1 MALDV
6 APAKAGAAALVGAG
20 IAKNAAAPAFA
31 GATEKSAIETAAA
44 IRSGETT
51 ALLECEAAIARIEAR
66 DGPINAVVVRDFDRA
81 RHQARAMDRR
91 LAAGESAPLLGVPMT
106 VKESF
111 DLAGLPTT
119 WGIKAARD
127 FVAQDDALAVKRLK
141 AAGAVILGK
150 TNVPPLL
157 ADLQSNNPIYGRTN
171 NPHNHDRV
179 AGGSSGGAAAALAA
193 GMVPLELG
201 SDIGG
206 SIRVPAAFNG
216 VWGHKPTF
224 GALSRDGHFF
234 PGTDGAPGELSVVG
248 PMARNA
254 DDLALA
260 LDILSDHPLEPADNR
275 PPNGY
280 RVLVLNSHL
289 SATVAAP
296 IADALDRL
304 ADALHDLDMTV
315 DRDSDL
321 VPDLAAQQRNY
332 MKMLNITIARGVPQ
346 DGSQPTTLVEWF
358 DLRDEQARNQRAW
371 NRLFKRYDAV
381 IAPTL
386 GVTAFAH
393 DDTPLPRRVLDI
405 NGEKTPF
412 GVQFAF
418 PGLATF
424 PMLPATSFPIGVD
437 PDGMPIGVQ
446 AIADT
451 YQDHKAIAVARL
463 AHGAMQ

>member
-1 MALDV
+1 MTEVLDRV
-6 APAKAGAAALVGAG
+6 
-20 IAKNAAAPAFA
+20 
-31 GATEKSAIETAAA
+31 TERSAIDTARA

-66 DGPINAVVVRDFDRA
+66 DGPINAVVVRDFDNA
-81 RHQARAMDRR
+81 RHQAQEMDRR
-91 LAAGESAPLLGVPMT
+91 LAAGDSAPLLGVPMT

-111 DLAGLPTT
+111 DLAGLKTT
-119 WGIKAARD
+119 WGMEAARD
-127 FVAQDDALAVKRLK
+127 YTAREDALAVKRLK

-150 TNVPPLL
+150 TNVPPML
-157 ADLQSNNPIYGRTN
+157 ADLQSDNPIYGRTN

-193 GMVPLELG
+193 GLVPLELG

-224 GALSRDGHFF
+224 GALSRDGHYF
-234 PGTDGAPGELSVVG
+234 PGTDGAPGELSVIG
-248 PMARNA
+248 PMARNP

-260 LDILSDHPLEPADNR
+260 LDILADHPLKQADNR
-275 PPNGY
+275 PAREY
-280 RVLVLNSHL
+280 RVLVLNAHPL
-289 SATVAAP
+289 ARVAAP
-296 IADALDRL
+296 VADALDRL
-304 ADALHDLDMTV
+304 ADGLHDLGVSV
-315 DRDSDL
+315 DRRSDL
-321 VPDLAAQQRNY
+321 LPDLEAQQRAY

-346 DGSQPTTLVEWF
+346 AGSAPTTLAEWF
-358 DLRDEQARNQRAW
+358 DLRDEQARNARAW
-371 NRLFKRYDAV
+371 NRLFASYDAV

-386 GVTAFAH
+386 GVTAFPH
-393 DDTPLPRRVLDI
+393 DSTPLPKRVLDI
-405 NGEKTPF
+405 DGEPTPF

-446 AIADT
+446 AIAGT
-451 YQDHKAIAVARL
+451 YLDHKAIAVARL

>member
-1 MALDV
+1 MEVLDRV
-6 APAKAGAAALVGAG
+6 
-20 IAKNAAAPAFA
+20 
-31 GATEKSAIETAAA
+31 TEKSAIETAKA

-81 RHQARAMDRR
+81 RHQAHEMDRR
-91 LAAGESAPLLGVPMT
+91 LAAGERAPLLGVPMT

-111 DLAGLPTT
+111 DIAGLKTS
-119 WGIKAARD
+119 WGMEAARD
-127 FVAQDDALAVKRLK
+127 FTAQDDALAVKRLK

-157 ADLQSNNPIYGRTN
+157 ADLQSDNPIYGRTN

-224 GALSRDGHFF
+224 GALSREGHFF
-234 PGTDGAPGELSVVG
+234 PGTDGAPGELSVIG

-260 LDILSDHPLEPADNR
+260 LDILSDHPLKQADNR
-275 PPNGY
+275 PAREY
-280 RVLVLNSHL
+280 RVLVLDSHPQ
-289 SATVAAP
+289 AKVAAP

-304 ADALHDLDMTV
+304 ADALHDLGVSV
-315 DRDSDL
+315 DRKSDL
-321 VPDLAAQQRNY
+321 IPDLEAQQRAY
-332 MKMLNITIARGVPQ
+332 MKMLNITIARGAAQ
-346 DGSQPTTLVEWF
+346 DGSEPTTLVEWF

-371 NRLFKRYDAV
+371 NRLFASYDAV

-386 GVTAFAH
+386 GVTAFPH
-393 DDTPLPRRVLDI
+393 DPTPLPKRMLDI
-405 NGEKTPF
+405 DGEQTPF
-412 GVQFAF
+412 GRQFAF

-424 PMLPATSFPIGVD
+424 PMLPATSFPIGFD

-451 YQDHKAIAVARL
+451 YLDHKAIAVARL